1 MPLPRPPS
9 CCIVVG
15 AIKSAKSNLVLNF
28 LANPDFYKD
37 KFEIVRVLSSTLLM
51 DDKGK
56 MLNKYFD
63 CDDHY
68 EDAFIDSIIESQ
80 GQFSKEERPT
90 YCLVLDDIISDE
102 FCKRNNKLA
111 YFITKMR
118 HYIDMCILSVQ
129 SINHIPPLIRAQAR
143 DIIIGRQ
150 NNHKEKI
157 KLMEQFSGLL
167 GENGDKV
174 FYDGNATGLST
185 GTYFVNKVSSR
196 RFQLAETI
204 LDVNSNPVRTVNIT
218 ANTGGSNQSI
228 APVNPRIAVVNA
240 SGANTLYQLFNGKFN
255 DEKIMKKIL
264 KDE

>member
-1 MPLPRPPS
+1 MPKKQKAIKHKKMKVPKLLKVKDLEGDEKFKDLHPNLPRPPS
-9 CCIVVG
+9 CCILVG
-15 AIKSAKSNLVLNF
+15 AIKSSKSNLILNF

-37 KFEIVRVLSSTLLM
+37 KFEIVRVLSSTLHM

-56 MLNKYFD
+56 MLNKHFD

-68 EDAFIDSIIESQ
+68 EDNFIDSIIESQ
-80 GQFSKEERPT
+80 GQYSKEERPT

-129 SINHIPPLIRAQAR
+129 SINHIPPLARAQAR

-174 FYDGNATGLST
+174 FMELYDYCHKKPYNFMYIKGSENPAEV
-185 GTYFVNKVSSR
+185 YFN
-196 RFQLAETI
+196 FQ
-204 LDVNSNPVRTVNIT
+204 
-218 ANTGGSNQSI
+218 
-228 APVNPRIAVVNA
+228 
-240 SGANTLYQLFNGKFN
+240 
-255 DEKIMKKIL
+255 EKIHPKSSVETETREV
-264 KDE
+264 DEELEDEIE